1 MTGKI
6 LSFFLGGIRMK
17 RPIDMSVIMKNIDI
31 AAKFMKNK
39 EASLV
44 HQQTEANSELV
55 KQNRINS
62 EKVLKTNPALMQGV
76 DVNRKKDKT
85 EEESKKA
92 EEKDKKEKN
101 KRKPKDLNKGRWL
114 DIEG

>member
-1 MTGKI
+1 
-6 LSFFLGGIRMK
+6 MK

-44 HQQTEANSELV
+44 HQQVEANNELV
-55 KQNRINS
+55 RQNRINS
-62 EKVLKTNPALMQGV
+62 EKVTKTNPAHMEQI
-76 DVNRKKDKT
+76 DVNRKKEKIRD
-85 EEESKKA
+85 EAKKKN
-92 EEKDKKEKN
+92 EKDDDDKKKS
-101 KRKPKDLNKGRWL
+101 KPRDLNKGRWL